1 VNVNGQLVDGRFE
14 LLAEAG
20 SGGMGTVYRARDLGS
35 GATVAV
41 KILNGRERREIDRFD
56 QEAAI
61 LARLTHPAIVRYVAH
76 GIAEGGQRYI
86 AMEWLDGEDLCTRL
100 ERELVTP
107 AETVAIARRAAEALA
122 YAHAQ
127 NVVHRDVKPE
137 NLFLPRGAIDKL
149 KVLDFGIARLTHGA
163 RKLTLTG
170 RVIGT
175 PGYMAPEIVRG
186 DREITPSADVFS
198 LGCVM
203 FLCLTGRP
211 VFEADESTAL
221 LAKILLQDAPRLRE
235 VAPGLPRA
243 LDEVLAQ
250 MLAKSPAQRFGDAQQ
265 IIAALDALPP
275 LAEVD
280 AGVTGE
286 RTRRGRPAL
295 TAVEQRIACV
305 VIAGPSATAERRWRG
320 ATAAIDVPEA
330 GDLADDQ
337 LAKAQLRRLAAL
349 EDELARTHGARFHGL
364 PDGSVVVTL
373 ADGGKATDQAAA
385 AARAALAMHAVL
397 PEVPLVVSTGSGR
410 FSAWSVAGEVI
421 ENGVR
426 LLRGTAPGA
435 VRLDDV
441 AAGLLDPRFEIFREG
456 MASYLRGE
464 RDVFESRRNL
474 LGKIPA
480 FVGRGR
486 EMSMLTEAYAA
497 TAAEGQ
503 AAAVVVVGPAGV
515 GKSRLR
521 QELVEW
527 VRRQP
532 DHAEVLFGAGD
543 SVGAGSP
550 FAMLGRAIRRAAGIH
565 DGEPIEVRRSKL
577 CERVGRHVDKD
588 AAARVAAFVGEL
600 ANVPFPDDHSDGL
613 RAARGSALLMGD
625 AMRRAFEDWLCAETA
640 AHPVVIVLED
650 LHWGDLGTVGFIDA
664 ALRHLR
670 DAPLYVLALARDEL
684 DERFPNLW
692 QARAPQLVRLGPLS
706 KRASANLV
714 REALPDAADDVVER
728 LVARADGNAFYLEEL
743 IRATAAGRADGLPDS
758 VIGMVQ
764 ARLDA
769 EGADAKRVL
778 RAAAVFGER
787 FSRAGAAALLGG
799 EEADIA
805 DVVEAID
812 RLAARE
818 LVVRAP
824 SSEGRSD
831 VEFSF
836 AHAMVREAAY
846 AMLTDEDRTL
856 GHRLAG
862 AWLERSGG
870 GDAMTLAEHFRR
882 GGEPARA
889 VPWYERAAAE
899 ALRANDLGAAI
910 ERAEMGLAS
919 GASGEPAGQLLLIEA
934 EGHVWRGELAD
945 AERRALDAAAALP
958 AGGPAWL
965 RAHGQAIVAAA
976 KRGHLDAVEQH
987 VRLVGETPRVP
998 GAPALNEQVNCL
1010 AWAAIYLVFGARM
1023 AAADALVARIA
1034 ALCEGTGKG
1043 EADDPQARSLVPQA
1057 PSLVPQ
1063 ALALVHQARGSRASA
1078 AGDLGRGLAELELA
1092 LGAFEQAGD
1101 LRNACAVRT
1110 NLGYL
1115 YCELGDLPRAEAAL
1129 RQALAAADRMGLH
1142 DLSAAVEQNLG
1153 RVLGLRGELAE
1164 AERLERRAM
1173 AAFRHQGDPRM
1184 EGVTRTYLA
1193 EILIAGGNFA
1203 DGEREALAAAAE
1215 LGAAAPALRVAALGV
1230 AARARLARGDATAAL
1245 EAAREA
1251 HGALAVL
1258 GELEEGEAMVRLAH
1272 VEALAATGA
1281 KEEACAALGDA
1292 RAWLRARAAR
1302 IAEPAWRHRL
1312 LHDVPVNARLLALA
1326 DEWAPEAGGE
1336 RDPAAPELAPTHRPA
1351 TGSNAI
1357 A

>member
-1 VNVNGQLVDGRFE
+1 MNVNGQIVDGRFE

-41 KILNGRERREIDRFD
+41 KILTGRERREIDRFD

-100 ERELVTP
+100 ERQAVTP
-107 AETVAIARRAAEALA
+107 SETVAIARRAAEALA

-137 NLFLPRGAIDKL
+137 NLFLPRGAIDRL
-149 KVLDFGIARLTHGA
+149 KVLDFGIARLTQGA

-186 DREITPSADVFS
+186 DREITARADVFS

-203 FLCLTGRP
+203 FLCLAGRP

-250 MLAKSPAQRFGDAQQ
+250 MLAKSPSQRLADAQAV
-265 IIAALDALPP
+265 IAALDALPP
-275 LAEVD
+275 LGEVE
-280 AGVTGE
+280 ARVTGE
-286 RTRRGRPAL
+286 RTQRSRPAL

-320 ATAAIDVPEA
+320 ATAVMEAPEA

-337 LAKAQLRRLAAL
+337 LAKAQLRRLSAL

-364 PDGSVVVTL
+364 PDGSVVLTL
-373 ADGGKATDQAAA
+373 AEGGKATDQAAA

-426 LLRGTAPGA
+426 LLRATGPG
-435 VRLDDV
+435 VIRLDDV

-464 RDVFESRRNL
+464 RDVFEARRNL

-486 EMSMLTEAYAA
+486 EMSMLTDLYAA
-497 TAAEGQ
+497 TAAEGE

-565 DGEPIEVRRSKL
+565 DGEPVDSKRAKL
-577 CERVGRHVDKD
+577 YERVGRHVDKD

-600 ANVPFPDDHSDGL
+600 ASVPFPDDHSDGL

-625 AMRRAFEDWLCAETA
+625 AMRRAFEDWLAAETA

-670 DAPLYVLALARDEL
+670 DAPLLVLALARDEL

-714 REALPDAADDVVER
+714 REALPDASDDVVAR

-758 VIGMVQ
+758 VLGMVQ

-769 EGADAKRVL
+769 EGAEAKRVL

-799 EEADIA
+799 EETELA
-805 DVVEAID
+805 DVSEAID

-818 LVVRAP
+818 LVVRTP

-831 VEFSF
+831 GEFSF

-862 AWLERSGG
+862 AWLERAGG

-882 GGEPARA
+882 GDEPARA

-958 AGGPAWL
+958 PGSPAWL

-987 VRLVGETPRVP
+987 VQLVGETPRVP

-1023 AAADALVARIA
+1023 TAADALVARIA
-1034 ALCEGTGKG
+1034 ALGAAAGEG
-1043 EADDPQARSLVPQA
+1043 EAIDPQSL
-1057 PSLVPQ
+1057 S
-1063 ALALVHQARGSRASA
+1063 LVHQARGSRASA

-1092 LGAFEQAGD
+1092 LGAFERAGD

-1115 YCELGDLPRAEAAL
+1115 YCELGDLARAEAAL

-1153 RVLGLRGELAE
+1153 RVLGLGGELGE

-1184 EGVTRTYLA
+1184 EGVCRTYLA
-1193 EILIAGGNFA
+1193 EILIAGGSFA
-1203 DGEREALAAAAE
+1203 DGEQEALAAAAE

-1230 AARARLARGDATAAL
+1230 AARARLARGDAAAAL
-1245 EAAREA
+1245 EATREA
-1251 HGALAVL
+1251 HGALTVL

-1281 KEEACAALGDA
+1281 KEEACAALAAA
-1292 RAWLRARAAR
+1292 RTWLRARAER

-1326 DEWAPEAGGE
+1326 DEWAPQAAREG
-1336 RDPAAPELAPTHRPA
+1336 DPATPELVTTGRAA
-1351 TGSNAI
+1351 TGPNAL

>member
-1 VNVNGQLVDGRFE
+1 VNVNGQIVDGRFE
-14 LLAEAG
+14 LIAEAG

-41 KILNGRERREIDRFD
+41 KILTGRERREIDRFD

-61 LARLTHPAIVRYVAH
+61 LARLAHPAIVRYVAH

-100 ERELVTP
+100 ERQPVTP

-127 NVVHRDVKPE
+127 NIVHRDVKPE
-137 NLFLPRGAIDKL
+137 NLFLPRGAIDRL

-186 DREITPSADVFS
+186 DREITVRADVFS

-211 VFEADESTAL
+211 VFEAEESTAL

-243 LDEVLAQ
+243 LDEVLAR
-250 MLAKSPAQRFGDAQQ
+250 MLAKNPAARLADAQAV
-265 IIAALDALPP
+265 IAELDALPA
-275 LAEVD
+275 LGEVEVR
-280 AGVTGE
+280 VTGE
-286 RTRRGRPAL
+286 RARRGRPAL

-305 VIAGPSATAERRWRG
+305 VIAGPSRTAERRWRG
-320 ATAAIDVPEA
+320 ATAVMDTPPETD
-330 GDLADDQ
+330 GLADDQ

-373 ADGGKATDQAAA
+373 ADGGKATDQAAQ

-397 PEVPLVVSTGSGR
+397 PEVPLVVSTGAGR

-421 ENGVR
+421 ENGMR
-426 LLRGTAPGA
+426 LLRATDAGLI
-435 VRLDDV
+435 RLDDV
-441 AAGLLDPRFEIFREG
+441 AAGLLDPRFEIRRDG
-456 MASYLRGE
+456 TASYLRGE

-486 EMSMLTEAYAA
+486 EMSMLTDLYAA

-503 AAAVVVVGPAGV
+503 AGAVIVVGPAGV

-521 QELVEW
+521 QELLEW

-543 SVGAGSP
+543 SVGVGSP
-550 FAMLGRAIRRAAGIH
+550 FAMLGRAVRRAAGIH
-565 DGEPIEVRRSKL
+565 DGEPIEARRAKL

-588 AAARVAAFVGEL
+588 AASRVAAFLGEL
-600 ANVPFPDDHSDGL
+600 ANVPFPDEHSDGL

-625 AMRRAFEDWLCAETA
+625 AMRRAFEDWLAAETA

-670 DAPLYVLALARDEL
+670 DAPLLVLALARDEL

-714 REALPDAADDVVER
+714 REALPEASDEVVER

-743 IRATAAGRADGLPDS
+743 IRATAAGRADALPDS

-787 FSRAGAAALLGG
+787 FSRAGAAALLGDG
-799 EEADIA
+799 EAELA
-805 DVVEAID
+805 DVSDAID

-846 AMLTDEDRTL
+846 AMLTEEDRTL

-862 AWLERSGG
+862 AWLERAGA

-882 GGEPARA
+882 GDEPGRA
-889 VPWYERAAAE
+889 APWYERAAAE

-919 GASGEPAGQLLLIEA
+919 GAAGELAGQLLLIEA

-987 VRLVGETPRVP
+987 VRLVSETPRVA
-998 GAPALNEQVNCL
+998 GAAALNEQVNCL

-1034 ALCEGTGKG
+1034 ALCEGAG
-1043 EADDPQARSLVPQA
+1043 EAAAGDPQAL
-1057 PSLVPQ
+1057 SLVPQ
-1063 ALALVHQARGSRASA
+1063 ALSLVHQARGSRASA

-1092 LGAFEQAGD
+1092 LGAFERSGD

-1115 YCELGDLPRAEAAL
+1115 YCELGDVQRAEAAL

-1153 RVLGLRGELAE
+1153 RVLGLRGELGE
-1164 AERLERRAM
+1164 AERLERRAL
-1173 AAFRHQGDPRM
+1173 AAFHHQGDPRM

-1193 EILIAGGNFA
+1193 EILIAAGRTA
-1203 DGEREALAAAAE
+1203 EGEDEAAGAAAE
-1215 LGAAAPALRVAALGV
+1215 LAATAPALRVAALGV
-1230 AARARLARGDATAAL
+1230 LARARLARGDAAAAL
-1245 EAAREA
+1245 AAAREA
-1251 HGALAVL
+1251 YAALGVL

-1281 KEEACAALGDA
+1281 GEEARAALLAA
-1292 RAWLRARAAR
+1292 RAWLRARAER

-1312 LHDVPVNARLLALA
+1312 LNDVSVNARLLALA
-1326 DEWAPEAGGE
+1326 DEQAPSSRAPE
-1336 RDPAAPELAPTHRPA
+1336 PAAPELVPAAPDRRAA
-1351 TGSNAI
+1351 TDSNAI